1 MNKNLQ
7 SYLDAIA
14 PLITQSQIIS
24 PDCPINDVTNDS
36 RRAGPG
42 FLFVAIKGAQADGHR
57 FIPAAVNAGVSTI
70 VCSDVNAFVPGI
82 NCIAVKDAYVAYALL
97 CECCFDYPAA
107 KMRMIGITGTNGKTT
122 TAYLLHRMITAGSQR
137 CGLISTVKY
146 QYGKLEIAA
155 SRTTPEAYELQH
167 LFALMYNHGCGFAVM
182 EVSSHGLD
190 QRRTANTRFAVSI
203 FSNLTGDHLDYH
215 ETMENYYQAK
225 RRLFSELTS
234 ETAVINIDDAF
245 GRRLAEELTGV
256 KTVTYGKSPDCDYR
270 IESMSLSAQ
279 ESIFMLNVKGH
290 GMVIHSGLPG
300 EHNVYNLTSAI
311 AAADAL
317 GLDRETSISA
327 VAGDFKV
334 PGRLEFYPSPSG
346 ASVYVD
352 YAHTDDAL
360 RRVIDALRPICR
372 KRLTVVFGCGGNR
385 DKTKRPRMA
394 KAAAKGD
401 RVIITSDNPRNEDPS
416 AIINDILPGL
426 PAGCDY
432 QVEPDRRQAL
442 QLALADAGEGDI
454 ILVAGKGHETYQ
466 EINGTF
472 HDFSD
477 VNVIQEFF
485 STCKK

>member
-1 MNKNLQ
+1 MNKTLQ
-7 SYLDAIA
+7 CYLDAVA
-14 PLITQSQIIS
+14 ALVVDAQIVDPS
-24 PDCPINDVTNDS
+24 CLINDVTNDS
-36 RRAGPG
+36 RSVGRG
-42 FLFVAIKGAQADGHR
+42 FIFVAIKGAKADGHR
-57 FIPAAVNAGVSTI
+57 FIQAAVNAGAAAVI
-70 VCSDVNAFVPGI
+70 CSDPKAFVPGV
-82 NCIAVKDAYVAYALL
+82 NCVAVRDDYVAYALL
-97 CECCFDYPAA
+97 AECHFGRPAD
-107 KMRMIGITGTNGKTT
+107 RMAMVGITGTNGKTT
-122 TAYLLHRMITAGSQR
+122 TAYLLHRMITACGGR

-167 LFALMYNHGCGFAVM
+167 LFALMANHDCRYAVM

-225 RRLFSELTS
+225 KALFSELTS
-234 ETAVINIDDAF
+234 GVAVINADDPY
-245 GRRLAEELTGV
+245 GHRLAGELSGV
-256 KTVTYGKSPDCDYR
+256 KVVTYGQNAGCDYR
-270 IESMSLSAQ
+270 IESMTLSAR
-279 ESIFMLNVKGH
+279 ESVYVLNINGH
-290 GMVIHSGLPG
+290 AMVIHSSLPG

-334 PGRLEFYPSPSG
+334 PGRLEFYPTPSG
-346 ASVYVD
+346 ASVYID

-372 KRLTVVFGCGGNR
+372 KRLTVVFGCGGDR
-385 DKTKRPRMA
+385 DKTKRPRMG
-394 KAAAKGD
+394 KAAAAGD
-401 RVIITSDNPRNEDPS
+401 RVIITSDNPRSEDP
-416 AIINDILPGL
+416 AVIINDILPGL
-426 PAGCDY
+426 PPGCDHV
-432 QVEPDRRQAL
+432 VEPDRRKAL
-442 QLALADAGEGDI
+442 RLALAGAADGDI

-477 VNVIQEFF
+477 AAVIRE
-485 STCKK
+485 CLENP